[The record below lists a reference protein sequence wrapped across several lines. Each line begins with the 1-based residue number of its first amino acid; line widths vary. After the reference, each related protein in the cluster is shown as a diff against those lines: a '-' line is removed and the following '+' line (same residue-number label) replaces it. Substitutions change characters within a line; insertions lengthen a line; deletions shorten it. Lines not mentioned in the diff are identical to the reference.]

1 MSTRARAADDW
12 IEVKSG
18 HFTVV
23 SNAGDRTTRRLV
35 WQLEQVRSATSTL
48 FAWAKADL
56 VKPLRV
62 IVVKDE
68 NSMRVWAPQYWE
80 DRRAVRP
87 ASVWATGPDQHYMV
101 IRSDV
106 EVEQQGTI
114 NPYITAYASY
124 IDLVLGQ
131 SAARDL
137 PFWLR
142 RGFTTVLSNT
152 IVRDEDILIGAPIPW
167 ELQILRERQMLL
179 LPKLL
184 SVTRDS
190 PEFTEA
196 TKREVYD
203 AETWAF
209 VHFLMFGEEGARADK
224 LSAFAA
230 MVNTGKESATA
241 FAETLGT
248 VESLAGPFRLYY
260 QRPIFSFRRIKID
273 VSVERERFPVR
284 PLAPVESAS
293 LRAMFHAA
301 TSRPVEARAAVAEA
315 RKADANCADCYVVEG
330 MLADR
335 EDKDPEAKAA
345 FAKASALD
353 STIAYAYYRYASLLW
368 QPNPPRDVL
377 VEVEKQLVKAVEL
390 NTRFA
395 DAYAWLGQVRA
406 SLGTGDGIGLIRRA
420 ITLEPLDPS
429 HRIRA
434 AQVLVRQGKPVEAR
448 TEAQAALE
456 LATDDRT
463 KREAQSLLDTAAGM
477 AASKTPATA
486 PSTSSL
492 PATSPT
498 ATDAPADAAKPA
510 GAITDFN
517 TLNALNDACQS
528 GDKPSCAR
536 LLPTVEAECA
546 AKNGRACG
554 FAGYLYAEGRGPA
567 ADPARAAELYRQACD
582 VKDTMGCINFAL
594 LQARGNG
601 VAKDAV
607 KAQALLNGVCSDGEM
622 EACTQ
627 LALLVAAGRTEADLL
642 RTREL
647 LNKACG
653 GQHARACELL
663 KTMPKPAK

>member
-1 MSTRARAADDW
+1 MRRTLAIAALSALVLVSTRVWAAADDW
-12 IEVKSG
+12 IEVKSA

-87 ASVWATGPDQHYMV
+87 ASVWASGPDQHYMV

-190 PEFTEA
+190 PEYTEA
-196 TKREVYD
+196 TRREVYD

-230 MVNTGKESATA
+230 MVSSGKEPAVA

-248 VESLAGPFRLYY
+248 VESLVGPFRLYY

-284 PLAPVESAS
+284 PLTASGGRQPARDVSRRYGQARRGQSRCRRGEESQPELRRLLCRRGHAGRQRGQGRGSEGGVCQGVRARFDERLCLLSLCVAAVAAEYAARRARRGREAAGQGHPVEHQVRRRLRVAGSGESHARHGRRDWPHPPRDHAGALRPVPSHPGGPGAVAPGQTGRGADGSASRTGARNRRSNEARGTVAPRHRGRYGWRRRHLRPHRPRLHFRHGCRRPQPHRPTPRS
-293 LRAMFHAA
+293 LRA
-301 TSRPVEARAAVAEA
+301 P
-315 RKADANCADCYVVEG
+315 
-330 MLADR
+330 
-335 EDKDPEAKAA
+335 
-345 FAKASALD
+345 
-353 STIAYAYYRYASLLW
+353 
-368 QPNPPRDVL
+368 
-377 VEVEKQLVKAVEL
+377 
-390 NTRFA
+390 
-395 DAYAWLGQVRA
+395 
-406 SLGTGDGIGLIRRA
+406 
-420 ITLEPLDPS
+420 
-429 HRIRA
+429 
-434 AQVLVRQGKPVEAR
+434 
-448 TEAQAALE
+448 
-456 LATDDRT
+456 
-463 KREAQSLLDTAAGM
+463 
-477 AASKTPATA
+477 
-486 PSTSSL
+486 
-492 PATSPT
+492 
-498 ATDAPADAAKPA
+498 
-510 GAITDFN
+510 
-517 TLNALNDACQS
+517 
-528 GDKPSCAR
+528 
-536 LLPTVEAECA
+536 
-546 AKNGRACG
+546 
-554 FAGYLYAEGRGPA
+554 
-567 ADPARAAELYRQACD
+567 
-582 VKDTMGCINFAL
+582 
-594 LQARGNG
+594 
-601 VAKDAV
+601 
-607 KAQALLNGVCSDGEM
+607 
-622 EACTQ
+622 
-627 LALLVAAGRTEADLL
+627 
-642 RTREL
+642 
-647 LNKACG
+647 
-653 GQHARACELL
+653 
-663 KTMPKPAK
+663 